1 MQVYELLYAAHHRP
15 RTSIYRWV
23 QGTMWVLIIAA
34 IALVLFEIG
43 IRGPPP
49 AWTEPIDRIILSLF
63 GMDVALRIFTFRP
76 PALEVFHGSLAW
88 RLKVHILGRLRF
100 IFTPLVF
107 IDLMTVLSLL
117 PALRVLRALRL
128 LRLAASL
135 RFFKYSNPVLGAL
148 HSVGQSWLLYL
159 SVFGFLVFAVLVGGM
174 SLYFAEVGHNAHIT
188 KVTDGFWWALV
199 TITTVGYG
207 DISPETNAGR
217 WIASSIMVSGMFTL
231 ALFAGVVSTT
241 LLGVVVRLR
250 EDQFRMSDHA
260 DHIIICGYD
269 PGSRLLLDALLDETR
284 FLDRPELI
292 LFARGDLPPDVPEPF
307 TWIPGDPTRE
317 SELDKVKL
325 VSARAVVVVGM
336 RSGSLQGA
344 DATTL
349 LTIFTLRSYIAKHP
363 EVSRRERPIY
373 IIAEILDSENVE
385 HAYTAGAD
393 EVVQTT
399 RLGFALMAHSVWVP
413 GSGQVMSRVAAAGAA
428 SVFIG
433 KSPFGETA
441 TFRELSDELRNRHY
455 ATLIGIRRKAG
466 GRVEFNVPD
475 ETHVPPG
482 VALVYLAA
490 REELEPA

>member
-1 MQVYELLYAAHHRP
+1 MYELLYAAHHRP
-15 RTSIYRWV
+15 RTTIYRWV
-23 QGTMWVLIIAA
+23 QGAMWVLIFGA
-34 IALVLFEIG
+34 IGLVFFELG
-43 IRGPPP
+43 FKGPPP
-49 AWTEPIDRIILSLF
+49 AWAGPVDRIILSIF
-63 GMDVALRIFTFRP
+63 AVDVALRIITFRP
-76 PALEVFHGSLAW
+76 PALEVFRGSLAW
-88 RLKVHILGRLRF
+88 RLKVHVFGRLRF
-100 IFTPLVF
+100 MFKPLVL
-107 IDLMTVLSLL
+107 IDLITVLALW

-128 LRLAASL
+128 LRLAAGL
-135 RFFKYSNPVLGAL
+135 RFFKYSNPFLGAL
-148 HSVGQSWLLYL
+148 QSVGQSWLLYM
-159 SVFGFLVFAVLVGGM
+159 SVFGFLVFAVVLGGM

-188 KVTDGFWWALV
+188 KIADGFWWALV

-207 DISPETNAGR
+207 DISPETDAGR

-260 DHIIICGYD
+260 DHIIVCGYD
-269 PGSRLLLDALLDETR
+269 PGARLLLDALLDETR

-292 LFARGDLPPDVPEPF
+292 LFARGDPPADVPEAF

-317 SELDKVKL
+317 HELDKVKL
-325 VSARAVVVVGM
+325 VSARAVVVVGT

-349 LTIFTLRSYIAKHP
+349 LTLFTLRSYIAKHP
-363 EVSRRERPIY
+363 GVCQRERPIY

-433 KSPFGETA
+433 KSPFSKTA

-466 GRVEFNVPD
+466 ARVEFNVPD

-490 REELEPA
+490 REELEAA